1 LTYQWYSN
9 TSNSNTGGTL
19 IGGATASSYTPSS
32 ATVGTTYYYVVV
44 GSDCGS
50 DVSSSAV
57 GVTITENTAIATQPV
72 GASYCQSASV
82 TDLSVSATGTGT

>member
-1 LTYQWYSN
+1 
-9 TSNSNTGGTL
+9 
-19 IGGATASSYTPSS
+19 SSYTPSS

-82 TDLSVSATGTGT
+82 TDLSVSATGTGTLTYQWYSNTSNSNTGGTL